1 MCPPTRRADTQVGPY
16 ARPTIGNK
24 KWLGHSLIAFVLLV
38 AGAAASAQ
46 QPKKIP
52 RIGYLTLRPG
62 PFEHD
67 KIFKQELQNLGW
79 VDGQNLVVE
88 YRWAAGKVDRL
99 PVLTKEL
106 IDLKVDLIVASA
118 TPSVHAA
125 KRATSIIPIVMLGA
139 ADPVG
144 VGLVA
149 SLSRPGGNITGV
161 SLQSPEL
168 AGKRMELLTEIIPK
182 LNRVAFLA
190 YKPDPAHR
198 LFIKE
203 AQEAGDALKLQVHSL
218 VIENL
223 GEIEE
228 AFSKIVRQRAGALV
242 IQPLFIG
249 GLGQSKRILELAGK
263 NRLPT
268 ISDGTEFAEV
278 GGLIYYGASRFELAK
293 RAAALVDKILKG
305 AKPADLPVE
314 QPTKFEFVINLK
326 TAKALNL
333 TIPQS
338 VLFRAD
344 RVIR

>member
-1 MCPPTRRADTQVGPY
+1 VSREVKGKLVRKKA
-16 ARPTIGNK
+16 IG
-24 KWLGHSLIAFVLLV
+24 LTLIPLLF
-38 AGAAASAQ
+38 ALCLSAEAQ
-46 QPKKIP
+46 QPKKVP

-62 PFEHD
+62 PFDHD
-67 KIFKQELQNLGW
+67 KIFKQELHDLGW
-79 VDGQNLVVE
+79 IDGQNLTVE

-99 PVLTKEL
+99 PVLAKEL
-106 IDLKVDLIVASA
+106 VELKVDLIVASA
-118 TPSVHAA
+118 TPSVQAT
-125 KRATSIIPIVMLGA
+125 KNATSTVPVVMLGA

-182 LNRVAFLA
+182 LVRVAFLA
-190 YKPDPAHR
+190 YRPDPAHR
-198 LFIKE
+198 LFVKE
-203 AQEAGDALKLQVHSL
+203 AQEAGEALKLQVQLL
-218 VIENL
+218 VVEKP
-223 GEIEE
+223 GEIEG
-228 AFSKIVRQRAGALV
+228 AFAKMIQERAGALV

-249 GLGQSKRILELAGK
+249 GLQQSKRILELAGK
-263 NRLPT
+263 HRLPT
-268 ISDGTEFAEV
+268 ISDGTEFADL
-278 GGLIYYGASRFELAK
+278 GGLIYYGASRKELAR

-326 TAKALNL
+326 TAKQIGLVIPPNL
-333 TIPQS
+333 
-338 VLFRAD
+338 LARAD